1 MMAHRGD
8 ARGITGA
15 AIPDFFRLQALSWPQ
30 SGYAETGLETAC
42 EWSLAKEHALIEPTS
57 PRLVRLGNPRQHAM
71 QYGQMEQS
79 LLDCEGL

>member
-1 MMAHRGD
+1 MARRGD

-15 AIPDFFRLQALSWPQ
+15 AIPDFLQASSLILATIRVC
-30 SGYAETGLETAC
+30 GEGLKTAC
-42 EWSLAKEHALIEPTS
+42 EWSFAKEHALIEPTS

-79 LLDCEGL
+79 LLGRKGL